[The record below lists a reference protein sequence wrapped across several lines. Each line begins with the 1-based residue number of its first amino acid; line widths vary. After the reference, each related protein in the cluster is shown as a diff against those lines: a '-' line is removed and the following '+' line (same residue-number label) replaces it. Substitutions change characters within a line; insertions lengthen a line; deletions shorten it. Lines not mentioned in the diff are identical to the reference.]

1 MSEVYFLHEGQCISY
16 EPDGE
21 TVDGAA
27 SAIGQVW
34 SGLES
39 AGFGGGID
47 AAVNWGNGKAYFF
60 KADSYVKVDI
70 ATSEVE
76 GGTSSL
82 IVDKWAGMEEAGFG
96 EGIDAAINYGDG
108 TVYFF
113 KGESY
118 VPYSIE
124 KDAVDGTVGS
134 ITGWGLPEGF
144 GTDLDAVF
152 NWGAATLYFVKG
164 DRYAIYDIEAASAG
178 SASSL
183 AGDWRPVGEA
193 GFGEGLSGTWST
205 APPSA
210 VRPFVFGS
218 QPIAWELKEESERIV
233 YVMKRL
239 VEVYGYP
246 PDGAAGLVGN
256 LSAESSVIPSR
267 LEGSAER
274 TPTRAKDL
282 KGKERTFTAGEVMN
296 RNEANRMGPKLGG
309 VGLAQWTKEPRR
321 SGLFAWSFG
330 GRSLGANVL
339 YDMDTQIDYLVSELG
354 TKAASVDGLLRNPST
369 SRADASDEVVFRF
382 EIPEAV
388 GGKDRSDPAVQ
399 AVFSDRRKLAEKVA
413 AAFSSAGG
421 SD

>member
-1 MSEVYFLHEGQCISY
+1 MAEVYFLHDDQCIGY
-16 EPDGE
+16 EPESE
-21 TVDGAA
+21 TVEGAA
-27 SAIGQVW
+27 SAIGSVW

-39 AGFGGGID
+39 AGFGEGID

-60 KADSYVKVDI
+60 KGDSYVKVDI

-76 GGTSSL
+76 EGKASL
-82 IVDKWAGMEEAGFG
+82 IVDNWAGMEEAGFG
-96 EGIDAAINYGDG
+96 EGIDAAVNYGDG

-113 KGESY
+113 KGENY

-134 ITGWGLPEGF
+134 ITGWGLPQGF
-144 GTDLDAVF
+144 QSDLDAVF
-152 NWGAATLYFVKG
+152 NWGEATLYFLKG
-164 DRYAIYDIEAASAG
+164 TQYVIYDIEAAAAG

-205 APPSA
+205 ATPSA

-239 VEVYGYP
+239 IEVYGYP
-246 PDGAAGLVGN
+246 ADGAAGLVGN

-267 LEGSAER
+267 VEGSNPPTPMRAE
-274 TPTRAKDL
+274 DL
-282 KGKERTFTAGEVMN
+282 KGKIRTFTAAEVMN
-296 RNEANRMGPKLGG
+296 RNGANRMGPKLGA
-309 VGLAQWTKEPRR
+309 VGLAQWTEGSRR
-321 SGLFAWSFG
+321 SGMFAWSYG

-339 YDMDTQIDYLVSELG
+339 YDMDTQIDYLVNELA
-354 TKAASVDGLLRNPST
+354 TKAAPVDALLRNPST

-388 GGKDRSDPAVQ
+388 KGKERSDPAVQ
-399 AVFSDRRKLAEKVA
+399 AVFSKRRGLAENA
-413 AAFSSAGG
+413 AAAYASAGG
-421 SD
+421 GG